1 MGSRSNRSQERNQSN
16 PTGRSKNSSGWSNQF
31 RRNAEDK
38 MKRSMISLMVL
49 LFGVLSPF
57 CSAQEKPKAEDG
69 QKAEVRTT
77 PVKVQIVITELEGD
91 KKIKSLPYTLYINAP
106 DAPDWKSSGFVKLR
120 VGSRVP
126 VYTGG
131 TTGSMTY
138 LDVGTNIDARSAYSD
153 GRLLMQL
160 NLERSWVEG
169 DVSVPVAKS
178 EGSLSETSSGH
189 FREPIIRNFRSE
201 LDLKLREGQPVE
213 STIATDPI
221 SAKVLK
227 VDVSF
232 TIVK

>member
-1 MGSRSNRSQERNQSN
+1 MN
-16 PTGRSKNSSGWSNQF
+16 K
-31 RRNAEDK
+31 AV
-38 MKRSMISLMVL
+38 ISLAVL

-57 CSAQEKPKAEDG
+57 CSAQDKPKAEDG

-77 PVKVQIVITELEGD
+77 PVKVQIVFTEFEGD
-91 KKIKSLPYTLYINAP
+91 KKLKSLPYALYINAP
-106 DAPDWKSSGFVKLR
+106 DAPEWKSGSGSSWVKLR

-126 VYTGG
+126 AYTGG
-131 TTGSMTY
+131 PTGNMTY
-138 LDVGTNIDARSAYSD
+138 LDVGTNIDARSAYTGE
-153 GRLLMQL
+153 GRLSLYL

-178 EGSLSETSSGH
+178 DGSASETSSGH
-189 FREPIIRNFRSE
+189 FRQPIIRNFRSE
-201 LDLKLREGQPVE
+201 LDLKLREGQSVE

-221 SAKVLK
+221 GGKVLK

>member
-1 MGSRSNRSQERNQSN
+1 
-16 PTGRSKNSSGWSNQF
+16 
-31 RRNAEDK
+31 

-49 LFGVLSPF
+49 LFGVLAPF

-91 KKIKSLPYTLYINAP
+91 KTIKSLPYTLYINAP
-106 DAPDWKSSGFVKLR
+106 DAPDWKSGGFVKLR

-131 TTGSMTY
+131 TAGSMTY
-138 LDVGTNIDARSAYSD
+138 LDVGTNMDARSAYTGE
-153 GRLLMQL
+153 GRLLLQMKI
-160 NLERSWVEG
+160 ERSWVEG

-178 EGSLSETSSGH
+178 DGSASETSSGH
-189 FREPIIRNFRSE
+189 FREPIIGNFTSE
-201 LDLKLREGQPVE
+201 LDLKLREGQSVE
-213 STIATDPI
+213 SIMATDPL
-221 SAKVLK
+221 SGKVLK
-227 VDVSF
+227 IDVSF

>member
-1 MGSRSNRSQERNQSN
+1 
-16 PTGRSKNSSGWSNQF
+16 
-31 RRNAEDK
+31 
-38 MKRSMISLMVL
+38 MKKAVITVVVL
-49 LFGVLSPF
+49 LWGMLSPL
-57 CSAQEKPKAEDG
+57 CSAQDKPKAEESH
-69 QKAEVRTT
+69 KAEVRTT
-77 PVKVQIVITELEGD
+77 PVKVQVVFTEFEGE
-91 KKIKSLPYTLYINAP
+91 KKLKSLPYTLYINAP
-106 DAPDWKSSGFVKLR
+106 DAPEWLSSSFVKLR

-138 LDVGTNIDARSAYSD
+138 LDVGTNIDARGAYSD

-213 STIATDPI
+213 STMATDPI

>member
-1 MGSRSNRSQERNQSN
+1 
-16 PTGRSKNSSGWSNQF
+16 
-31 RRNAEDK
+31 

-131 TTGSMTY
+131 TAGSMTY
-138 LDVGTNIDARSAYSD
+138 LDVGTNMDARSAYTGE
-153 GRLLMQL
+153 GRLLLQMKI
-160 NLERSWVEG
+160 ERSWVEG
-169 DVSVPVAKS
+169 EVSVPVAKS
-178 EGSLSETSSGH
+178 DGSASETSSGH
-189 FREPIIRNFRSE
+189 FREPIIRNFTSE
-201 LDLKLREGQPVE
+201 LDLKLREGQSVE
-213 STIATDPI
+213 SIMATDPL
-221 SAKVLK
+221 SGKVLK
-227 VDVSF
+227 IDVSF